1 METKHP
7 YTRLLKDEEI
17 RIHLEA
23 GDTIAFVGLGDKWK
37 DLERQ
42 VERLGFGDS
51 YAVSLAKKRR
61 ADPGFIRVSP
71 IRTKLTQE
79 LSGAILSPV

>member
-42 VERLGFGDS
+42 V
-51 YAVSLAKKRR
+51 
-61 ADPGFIRVSP
+61 
-71 IRTKLTQE
+71 
-79 LSGAILSPV
+79 